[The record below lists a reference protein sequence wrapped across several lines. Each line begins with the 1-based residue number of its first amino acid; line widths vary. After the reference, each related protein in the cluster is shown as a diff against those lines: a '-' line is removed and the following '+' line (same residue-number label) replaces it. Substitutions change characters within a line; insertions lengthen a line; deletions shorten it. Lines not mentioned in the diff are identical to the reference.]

1 MSNFLYDNARALLLK
16 GDIDWENDDI
26 RCWLVRTRISPETDY
41 YNAAA
46 SDVYATA
53 ISTTTGGVVAGGAN
67 GQSLT
72 WSSTPIKVTS
82 DGAAD
87 ADDVTFTSVGAGLIV
102 RAYVLFK
109 YTGSLA
115 TSPLILFVD
124 QATGL
129 TGGLTA
135 NGGNIILA
143 WDDGTNKIFRP

>member
-1 MSNFLYDNARALLLK
+1 MSNFLYDGARARLLK
-16 GDIDWENDDI
+16 ADIDWEADDI
-26 RCWLVRTRISPETDY
+26 RAWLVRTNQMAQTNYYTPDPAHEFAVSISGT
-41 YNAAA
+41 
-46 SDVYATA
+46 TA
-53 ISTTTGGVVAGGAN
+53 GVVAGGAN
-67 GQSLT
+67 GLSLT
-72 WSSTPIKVTS
+72 WVSTPTKVTAL
-82 DGAAD
+82 GAAD

-129 TGGLTA
+129 SITA

-143 WDDGTNKIFRP
+143 WDDGDNKIFRP

>member
-1 MSNFLYDNARALLLK
+1 MSNFLYDKARKRLLEAS
-16 GDIDWENDDI
+16 INWTTDDI
-26 RCWLVRTRISPETDY
+26 RAWLVRTNQGAETNYYTPAADHEFATSIS
-41 YNAAA
+41 
-46 SDVYATA
+46 
-53 ISTTTGGVVAGGAN
+53 STTAGIVAGGAN

-72 WSSTPIKVTS
+72 WSSTPIKVTD

-87 ADDVTFTSVGAGLIV
+87 ADDVTFASVGAGLIV

-129 TGGLTA
+129 TSGLTA